1 MALHH
6 FGDAH
11 QKVDGQGNPCQLSAC
26 GHAYGQRSC
35 GKAENMFPR
44 SHFGSSLGSSSSV
57 ARVGSALCRTGSG
70 SNAVSTGLNSGIPA
84 SALNLLPWSK
94 LSSPSGKRSVTYP
107 RLRAV
112 VLLAS
117 SRGHQAEVVG
127 ACNKLGRRAVGCSV
141 FCGGFLSREP

>member
-1 MALHH
+1 MRGCGNLTLA
-6 FGDAH
+6 
-11 QKVDGQGNPCQLSAC
+11 QG
-26 GHAYGQRSC
+26 
-35 GKAENMFPR
+35 
-44 SHFGSSLGSSSSV
+44 LGSSSSV

-84 SALNLLPWSK
+84 SALTLLPWSK

-127 ACNKLGRRAVGCSV
+127 RLQQARKES
-141 FCGGFLSREP
+141 SRL

>member
-1 MALHH
+1 MCVVRQFRSVVLLRVQSQAL
-6 FGDAH
+6 
-11 QKVDGQGNPCQLSAC
+11 
-26 GHAYGQRSC
+26 
-35 GKAENMFPR
+35 EPR
-44 SHFGSSLGSSSSV
+44 SRLSLGEGKYPWLGSSLGSSSSV

-127 ACNKLGRRAVGCSV
+127 RLQQARKES
-141 FCGGFLSREP
+141 SRL